1 MDKEGKKQ
9 IVSHLSQKLKQATF
23 AVLTD
28 YRGLTVEKIT
38 KLRNEL
44 RGVSADY
51 KVAKNTFLKRAS
63 EGTGFEQL
71 NEYFVGPTAILLS
84 SEDPI
89 APSKILAKFLKDYK
103 ELQVK
108 AGFLQGK
115 VLSVDEIKVLS
126 ALPGREALL
135 TKIVFLCVMP
145 QMRLIS
151 TLNRVPQK
159 FVQVL
164 RAIENEKEKSD
175 KE

>member
-1 MDKEGKKQ
+1 MDKEGKEQ
-9 IVSHLSQKLKQATF
+9 IVLHLSQKLKQATF

-44 RGVSADY
+44 RGVSSDY

-63 EGTGFEQL
+63 EGTELDQL

-84 SEDPI
+84 YDDPV
-89 APSKILAKFLKDYK
+89 APSKILAKFLKNYS

-108 AGFLQGK
+108 AGFLQGR
-115 VLSVDEIKVLS
+115 VLSVEEIKELS
-126 ALPGREALL
+126 TLPGREELL
-135 TKIVFLCVMP
+135 SKIVFLCVMP
-145 QMRLIS
+145 QMRLLN

-164 RAIENEKEKSD
+164 RAIEKEKSD
-175 KE
+175 K

>member
-1 MDKEGKKQ
+1 MDKEGKEQ

-44 RGVSADY
+44 RGVSSDY

-63 EGTGFEQL
+63 EGTELEQL
-71 NEYFVGPTAILLS
+71 NEYFVGPTAVLLS
-84 SEDPI
+84 YDDPI
-89 APSKILAKFLKDYK
+89 APSKILAKFLKNYAA
-103 ELQVK
+103 LQVK
-108 AGFLQGK
+108 AGFLQGR
-115 VLSVDEIKVLS
+115 VLSVEEIKELS
-126 ALPGREALL
+126 TLPGREALL
-135 TKIVFLCVMP
+135 SRIVSLCVMP
-145 QMRLIS
+145 QVRLLN

-164 RAIENEKEKSD
+164 RAIEKEKSD
-175 KE
+175 K

>member
-1 MDKEGKKQ
+1 MDKEGKEQ

-63 EGTGFEQL
+63 EGTELDQL

-84 SEDPI
+84 YDDPV
-89 APSKILAKFLKDYK
+89 APSKILAKFLKNYSK
-103 ELQVK
+103 LQVK
-108 AGFLQGK
+108 AGFLQGR
-115 VLSVDEIKVLS
+115 VLSVEEVKVLS
-126 ALPGREALL
+126 ALPGREELL
-135 TKIVFLCVMP
+135 SKIVFLCVMP
-145 QMRLIS
+145 QMRLLN

-164 RAIENEKEKSD
+164 RAIEKEKSD
-175 KE
+175 K